1 MAGGGQELK
10 RRIRSV
16 QNTQQITRAMKL
28 VAGAKLRRAQERA
41 ERTRG
46 YFETIQDVMH
56 RAAEA
61 AGGVRARSPLLRP
74 PTGETVAYLVVTS
87 DRGLAGPFNANLI
100 RYASQLMREDGPKTA
115 VFAVGRKARD
125 AFRRRGVPSLGDF
138 VGLGD
143 EPHYYQAKAIAD
155 AVIAAYLDG
164 EVGRVR
170 LVYAQFVNPMIQRPT
185 VVDLLPMQDIPSV
198 GGAREPRADAAATL
212 YLFEPDPETVLADLV
227 PRYLEV
233 LVYGALLESKASEH
247 GARMTAMDAAT
258 KNSEE
263 LLRTLTLT
271 RNRLRQAAITK
282 EIAELVGGAAALE

>member
-1 MAGGGQELK
+1 MAAGGQQELK

-41 ERTRG
+41 ERTRS
-46 YFETIQDVMH
+46 YFDAIQGVMR
-56 RAAEA
+56 RAAKA
-61 AGGVRARSPLLRP
+61 AGRVRSPLFQAP
-74 PTGETVAYLVVTS
+74 AGDTTAYLVVTS
-87 DRGLAGPFNANLI
+87 DRGLAGPFNANVI
-100 RYASQLMREDGPKTA
+100 RFASQLMREEGQKTA

-125 AFRRRGVPSLGDF
+125 AFRRRSQPMLGEFVALGDDIRYF
-138 VGLGD
+138 
-143 EPHYYQAKAIAD
+143 QAKAIAD
-155 AVIAAYLDG
+155 AIITTYLEG
-164 EVGRVR
+164 GVSRVR
-170 LVYAQFVNPMIQRPT
+170 LVYSQFVNAMVQRPT
-185 VVDLLPMQDIPSV
+185 VVDLLPMHELPKEDVAETHAGP
-198 GGAREPRADAAATL
+198 ETL

-263 LLRTLTLT
+263 LLRSLTLT
-271 RNRLRQAAITK
+271 RNRLRQAAITR